1 MEEMKENAQ
10 QAAQTSVMSVSFA
23 EIMGR
28 LFELGFNSGLLA
40 TIAQRTDLHQCTDN
54 LFAQELAGLHLP
66 GLTEAAQKHT
76 GAMSGLDQE
85 MVRDWV
91 QFVLLKGYLAGS
103 NFFTEFLRTIR
114 QNQQSD
120 WEGDICYLQCSFT
133 GKNSLGTLPTSDR
146 SVATKMLMDQFAKAG
161 LPAISLSLQEQE
173 TYFEKGAFLN
183 ADTLLL
189 LREPHGWR
197 LLCIDLSIFGL
208 LTLRDTHDLHRIE
221 SLRRMLRTDLQ
232 YLRTRSVFTNLSI
245 DTDDDSTVQEL
256 LAGQI
261 KHYFT
266 AFKRRDKETLK
277 FIQAASYTASFYDFL
292 LHKQI
297 LHPEDSIIFHVVGYT
312 DRAMNAMALKP
323 AQRNLLRTCQT
334 IYRQQHSDMEI
345 TEARQ
350 EVIGAIQ
357 RAADRSF
364 QGTEPFATKLLALA
378 EQGDG
383 LHVLNYEET
392 LTDFISTL
400 TVLKPEQLPP
410 NIGELLPPAD
420 YEERT
425 LRDIHR
431 ALVHREL
438 RSPDRYLFLTGH
450 PGIGKTSALAE
461 FLRERAE
468 QGEGFL
474 LLYVSPRTQVN
485 LEILKTFQK
494 EPSCANFF
502 GLTTNTLAMRSHHGR
517 PTVLYSSEL
526 CAGTFE
532 EQGVVFVPADLDE
545 ETKTNSLRTLEE
557 IQENLLI
564 DKGERVSG
572 VLKSLCDA
580 LAATLTET
588 FPATRTSDPLH
599 PRPLS
604 VVATVAVQ
612 SLKRTPNGES
622 TLRHLKRM
630 LQSVMAQ
637 NKLLP
642 EKMGQLAR
650 RFRYVFVMIDE
661 VTGDEGGAEF
671 LDGIHRFIQE
681 CEFSKY
687 GIHSKIIVADASI
700 VDTGVIQT
708 HLSKTGF
715 EPQKIYFRRVD
726 PAQAALPLTYERM
739 PYGFKHCPGVVI
751 NANAYPASAL
761 HLSYRILTDS
771 FRYEEEHYQERA
783 KVLRSQQHDLLIQD
797 ILHFM
802 DTEPEVQTLVYIQDK
817 QRLSDLINEVGKTR
831 KFVRGE
837 DYQEIHANLSE
848 KQKREIQDTQ
858 DAVQVVFMTASAS
871 RGLSFKRAKHIL
883 VDIPHFALEQN
894 LMEIL
899 QVIYRGR
906 GGNFDLDEKTLTFYL
921 ADQFLYLD
929 PNDRELVLKEQ
940 LLHALNVL
948 LILKTAILTRIAGSG
963 QLGLRH
969 FRVIPIGGKSIYAAG
984 ETFSKRLSDLLN
996 ELQKT
1001 SYPSW
1006 ANKKMLNFISSSLRA
1021 LMAQSHIRLTRT
1033 NETRSL
1039 YRQTPRSHLEHLSTF
1054 ALDFTH
1060 AAERGFDHLLALPLL
1075 ESAYLVG
1082 GLLVV
1087 PISGKSMRELYR
1099 ASLAEIMKRPRP
1111 ADLPDLLACMEIISK
1126 DDTYPGSL
1134 RSALGDAILLLRE
1147 LQKLEPNRAAYYEQE
1162 SNQTDLYYAFPLS
1175 TFPAFQA
1182 LQEYFETDAN
1192 AEEQAEVSFREL
1204 LRRTITTSYPAD
1216 GFLPIG
1222 QNYKTFPF
1230 VLFRSFQLGET
1241 RQKIFTEKYLFS
1253 SQELNIINM
1262 LLSGKEL

>member
-1 MEEMKENAQ
+1 M
-10 QAAQTSVMSVSFA
+10 
-23 EIMGR
+23 
-28 LFELGFNSGLLA
+28 
-40 TIAQRTDLHQCTDN
+40 
-54 LFAQELAGLHLP
+54 
-66 GLTEAAQKHT
+66 
-76 GAMSGLDQE
+76 
-85 MVRDWV
+85 
-91 QFVLLKGYLAGS
+91 
-103 NFFTEFLRTIR
+103 
-114 QNQQSD
+114 
-120 WEGDICYLQCSFT
+120 
-133 GKNSLGTLPTSDR
+133 
-146 SVATKMLMDQFAKAG
+146 
-161 LPAISLSLQEQE
+161 
-173 TYFEKGAFLN
+173 
-183 ADTLLL
+183 
-189 LREPHGWR
+189 
-197 LLCIDLSIFGL
+197 
-208 LTLRDTHDLHRIE
+208 
-221 SLRRMLRTDLQ
+221 
-232 YLRTRSVFTNLSI
+232 
-245 DTDDDSTVQEL
+245 
-256 LAGQI
+256 
-261 KHYFT
+261 
-266 AFKRRDKETLK
+266 
-277 FIQAASYTASFYDFL
+277 
-292 LHKQI
+292 
-297 LHPEDSIIFHVVGYT
+297 
-312 DRAMNAMALKP
+312 
-323 AQRNLLRTCQT
+323 
-334 IYRQQHSDMEI
+334 
-345 TEARQ
+345 
-350 EVIGAIQ
+350 
-357 RAADRSF
+357 
-364 QGTEPFATKLLALA
+364 
-378 EQGDG
+378 
-383 LHVLNYEET
+383 
-392 LTDFISTL
+392 
-400 TVLKPEQLPP
+400 
-410 NIGELLPPAD
+410 
-420 YEERT
+420 
-425 LRDIHR
+425 
-431 ALVHREL
+431 
-438 RSPDRYLFLTGH
+438 
-450 PGIGKTSALAE
+450 
-461 FLRERAE
+461 
-468 QGEGFL
+468 
-474 LLYVSPRTQVN
+474 
-485 LEILKTFQK
+485 KTFQK
-494 EPSCANFF
+494 KPGCANFF

-517 PTVLYSSEL
+517 PTVLYSSRL

-545 ETKTNSLRTLEE
+545 EAKTNSLRTLEE

-588 FPATRTSDPLH
+588 FPAARTSDSSQPH
-599 PRPLS
+599 PLS
-604 VVATVAVQ
+604 VVATVAIQ
-612 SLKRTPNGES
+612 SLKRTPHGES

-671 LDGIHRFIQE
+671 LDGVHRFIQE

-726 PAQAALPLTYERM
+726 PTQGALPLTYERM

-761 HLSYRILTDS
+761 RLTYRILTDS

-783 KVLRSQQHDLLIQD
+783 KVLRRQQHDVLLQD
-797 ILHFM
+797 ILHFL
-802 DTEPEVQTLVYIQDK
+802 DTEPEIQTLVYIQDK
-817 QRLSDLINEVGKTR
+817 QRLSDLINEIGKTR

-848 KQKREIQDTQ
+848 KQKREIQGTQ
-858 DAVQVVFMTASAS
+858 DDVQVVFMTASAS
-871 RGLSFKRAKHIL
+871 RGLSFTRAKHIL
-883 VDIPHFALEQN
+883 ADIPHFALEQN

-906 GGNFDLDEKTLTFYL
+906 GGNFDLEEKTLTFYL
-921 ADQFLYLD
+921 ADQLLYLD

-969 FRVIPIGGKSIYAAG
+969 FRMIPIGGKSIYAAG

-1006 ANKKMLNFISSSLRA
+1006 ANKKMLNFISFSLRT

-1033 NETRSL
+1033 NKTQSL
-1039 YRQTPRSHLEHLSTF
+1039 YRQEPRSHLECLNTF
-1054 ALDFTH
+1054 ALDFAH
-1060 AAERGFDHLLALPLL
+1060 AVERGFDHLLALPLL
-1075 ESAYLVG
+1075 EEAYLLG

-1087 PISGKSMRELYR
+1087 PLSGKSMRELYR

-1126 DDTYPGSL
+1126 DDIYPDSL
-1134 RSALGDAILLLRE
+1134 RSALGDAILLLHE

-1162 SNQTDLYYAFPLS
+1162 SDQTDLYYAFPLS
-1175 TFPAFQA
+1175 TFPAFQT
-1182 LQEYFETDAN
+1182 LQEYFAADAN

-1230 VLFRSFQLGET
+1230 VLFRSFQLRET